1 MSFYVVKVDGPK
13 YRAAIDIHGEAN
25 RYGEPKRF
33 DTRKQ
38 AERWI
43 EKRSYPGMS
52 WTYEIKEG

>member
-1 MSFYVVKVDGPK
+1 MCFYVVRVDGK
-13 YRAAIDIHGEAN
+13 YRAAIDTQGRAN

-43 EKRSYPGMS
+43 QSKSYPGMS